1 MRSLSFVLI
10 AAFLGTS
17 VSACVVESG
26 REYRRPAA
34 SGPAYRNHGQ
44 ERREEVHERNAE
56 RKAEKE
62 HRK

>member
-10 AAFLGTS
+10 AAFLCTS

-26 REYRRPAA
+26 RDRRPAA

-44 ERREEVHERNAE
+44 ERREEVHGRNAE